1 MTPEHQQLL
10 YGFFATLITGGLV
23 AVGRVVKLY
32 FEKSVEKIERT
43 TEQADRYDVLSDLET
58 YARKAHSVVE
68 RTYVAPMKAQH
79 AWGPENAILA
89 RERAIILTKELLG
102 VNGIERVQKTFA
114 PQNLDEFIANF
125 VEAAK

>member
-1 MTPEHQQLL
+1 ML

-23 AVGRVVKLY
+23 ALGRVVKLY
-32 FEKSVEKIERT
+32 LEKSVEKIERT
-43 TEQADRYDVLSDLET
+43 TAEAERFEVLTELESF
-58 YARKAHSVVE
+58 AAKAHAVVE
-68 RTYVAPMKAQH
+68 RTYVKPMRYSG

-102 VNGIERVQKTFA
+102 VNGIERVQKAFA